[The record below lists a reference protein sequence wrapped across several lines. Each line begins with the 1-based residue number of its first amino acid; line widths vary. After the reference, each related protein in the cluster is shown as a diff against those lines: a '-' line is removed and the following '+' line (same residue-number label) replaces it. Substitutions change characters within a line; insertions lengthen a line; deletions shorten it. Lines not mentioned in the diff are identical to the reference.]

1 MATLIVF
8 NIILIIL
15 LIFVL
20 FYICINK
27 KDDKKNIQIKNE
39 YDENKKSNHKQNEKN
54 NLENIFIGRVVTDD
68 EYKQIM
74 SERRRSDISIL
85 LEDVKHEYEYLKKLN
100 NESEGN
106 SER

>member
-20 FYICINK
+20 FYICMNK

-39 YDENKKSNHKQNEKN
+39 SDENKKSNHKQNEKN
-54 NLENIFIGRVVTDD
+54 NLENIFICMVVTDD

-74 SERRRSDISIL
+74 SERRSDISIL
-85 LEDVKHEYEYLKKLN
+85 LEDVKNEYEYLKKLN